1 MKFLLLI
8 TLLALAACGGG
19 GGGGGALL
27 LSPTQQANSATSS
40 SASLASSQSQ
50 AANTSIS
57 AAVSN
62 LSELV
67 SSNPALTSNAAV
79 TTAAVA
85 AQNAV
90 GLAAAAQTAASTA
103 AADLA
108 AASTV
113 IIVGVVSEGRTIC
126 IAAASCTKAE
136 ISGLGFKAAETAK
149 NAAEAS
155 LYAITATNQ
164 LKTLISSVAPSVNV
178 STATAAI
185 ASAESSATSA
195 QATANLTISN
205 LSTAAREMGV
215 TITTISP
222 SSGSTGSVAGSPSY
236 SGNTQTIVTT
246 FGNGQTS
253 TATNT
258 ATGSADTWAT
268 DNVTKTTTYTYAN
281 GGTNTVVATVPGVAG
296 TPSYNGNTQTIV
308 TTYGN
313 GQTSTATNT
322 ATGTA
327 VTWAADNVTR
337 TTSYTYANGGSN
349 VYEVATVAGVAGTPS
364 YNGNTQTIVTTFGN
378 GKTSTAINL
387 PVSSSVTWATDN
399 VTRTTTHTFAN
410 GGTNPVVDT
419 VAAVTSSP
427 ALTAAVY
434 PANWTTTGTVLNP
447 SVSSITN
454 TFGNGVVTTLES
466 GTSLL
471 PFNQSSL
478 SAQSITDPSAVVR
491 SSTTDYNLIWGTPD
505 KNGPIFST
513 AFSNGNVNSITFNEP
528 LTMWGATISGQ
539 CPAGPIFG
547 FCLNGPTLG
556 TPHTEVIEAWQKGWT
571 GKNVNFMIEDALE
584 NPHGVT
590 VSLLASRYAPAA
602 TVYGFNF
609 PTGLGTY
616 NQSGSV
622 ANPSSIVNI
631 GVVNASYGANLKG
644 YIGRSNTSLNLWTS
658 SELANAAI
666 QYQLYSQTHIN
677 RISGATSSGNFIYT
691 DAVVVKA
698 AGNDGIS
705 ADQEPLNKALANS
718 SQINPRLLV
727 VGALNKAGF
736 ISSPATFA
744 SYSNT
749 AGTDT
754 SVSSRFLVA
763 SGTTPF
769 GSSDIA
775 RNGIPISATTS
786 IDPNGTFLG
795 NVGTS
800 YAAPRVAGYVAI
812 LRSKF
817 PNLDAVKSSSI
828 ILDTARYD
836 TLTCHPS
843 CDPTIYGKGEASL
856 SRALAPVGRLR

>member
-1 MKFLLLI
+1 MKHLTLSF

-205 LSTAAREMGV
+205 LSTAAREMGI

-222 SSGSTGSVAGSPSY
+222 SSGSTGSVAGTPTY

-281 GGTNTVVATVPGVAG
+281 GGTN
-296 TPSYNGNTQTIV
+296 
-308 TTYGN
+308 
-313 GQTSTATNT
+313 
-322 ATGTA
+322 A
-327 VTWAADNVTR
+327 V
-337 TTSYTYANGGSN
+337 
-349 VYEVATVAGVAGTPS
+349 VATVAGVAGTPS

-378 GKTSTAINL
+378 GQTSTATNTATG
-387 PVSSSVTWATDN
+387 SADTWATDN
-399 VTRTTTHTFAN
+399 VTKTTTYTYAN
-410 GGTNPVVDT
+410 GGTNAVVAT
-419 VAAVTSSP
+419 VPAVASTP

-434 PANWTTTGTVLNP
+434 PSDWTTTGTVLNP
-447 SVSSITN
+447 SVNSITN
-454 TFGNGVVTTLES
+454 TFGNGVVTTIES

-505 KNGPIFST
+505 KNGPAYAT
-513 AFSNGNVNSITFNEP
+513 AFNQGNSSFTYLAP
-528 LTMWGATISGQ
+528 LTIMGNSVQGLFV
-539 CPAGPIFG
+539 GS
-547 FCLNGPTLG
+547 GPTYAA
-556 TPHTEVIEAWQKGWT
+556 PHLDVVSAWNQGWT
-571 GKNVNFMIEDALE
+571 GKGVNVVIADAFNAPE
-584 NPHGVT
+584 THGVIVT
-590 VSLLASRYAPAA
+590 SLVARYAIGASYFGIPLDIYKQSSTNVFAID
-602 TVYGFNF
+602 
-609 PTGLGTY
+609 GTR
-616 NQSGSV
+616 
-622 ANPSSIVNI
+622 ANLQTTINI
-631 GVVNASYGANLKG
+631 GVINTSFGVNYSNGTSDAARTLMDNTSSVATLRTDWTNILKG
-644 YIGRSNTSLNLWTS
+644 SVGFVYQGINL
-658 SELANAAI
+658 
-666 QYQLYSQTHIN
+666 
-677 RISGATSSGNFIYT
+677 T
-691 DAVVVKA
+691 DAVITKA
-698 AGNDGIS
+698 AGNDAITS
-705 ADQEPLNKALANS
+705 EKESFVKAYADDS
-718 SQINPRLLV
+718 SIRERLLV
-727 VGALNKAGF
+727 VGALDFDSNGKG
-736 ISSPATFA
+736 IIA

-749 AGTDT
+749 AGADAN
-754 SVSSRFLVA
+754 VKSRFVTA
-763 SGTTPF
+763 SGGTPF
-769 GSSDIA
+769 ITGDIYL
-775 RNGIPISATTS
+775 
-786 IDPNGTFLG
+786 NGTVVNGSDYG
-795 NVGTS
+795 NLGTS
-800 YAAPRVAGYVAI
+800 FAAPRVAGYAAI
-812 LRSKF
+812 LRQKF
-817 PNLDAVKSSSI
+817 PNLNAAKTSSI

-836 TLTCHPS
+836 TLSCNPN
-843 CDPTIYGKGEASL
+843 CDPNIYGAGQASL

>member
-1 MKFLLLI
+1 MKQLLLSI
-8 TLLALAACGGG
+8 TLFALAACGG

-27 LSPTQQANSATSS
+27 LSPTQQANSATAS

-126 IAAASCTKAE
+126 VAAASCTKAE

-185 ASAESSATSA
+185 TSAESSATSA

-205 LSTAAREMGV
+205 LSTAAREMGI

-222 SSGSTGSVAGSPSY
+222 SSGSTGS
-236 SGNTQTIVTT
+236 
-246 FGNGQTS
+246 
-253 TATNT
+253 
-258 ATGSADTWAT
+258 
-268 DNVTKTTTYTYAN
+268 
-281 GGTNTVVATVPGVAG
+281 
-296 TPSYNGNTQTIV
+296 
-308 TTYGN
+308 
-313 GQTSTATNT
+313 
-322 ATGTA
+322 
-327 VTWAADNVTR
+327 
-337 TTSYTYANGGSN
+337 
-349 VYEVATVAGVAGTPS
+349 VAGTPS

-378 GKTSTAINL
+378 GQSSTAVNTATGAAD
-387 PVSSSVTWATDN
+387 TWAADN
-399 VTRTTTHTFAN
+399 VTKTTTYTYAN
-410 GGTNPVVDT
+410 GGTNAVVAT
-419 VAAVTSSP
+419 VAAVASTP

-434 PANWTTTGTVLNP
+434 PSDWTTTGTVSNP

-454 TFGNGVVTTLES
+454 TFGNGVITTLES
-466 GTSLL
+466 GTSSL

-491 SSTTDYNLIWGTPD
+491 SSTTDYNLIWGKPD
-505 KNGPIFST
+505 KNGPSYAT
-513 AFSNGNVNSITFNEP
+513 LFSNGGVNQITLNNPF
-528 LTMWGATISGQ
+528 TMWGASISGQ
-539 CPAGPIFG
+539 CPGGPIFG
-547 FCLNGPTLG
+547 FCLNGATVA
-556 TPHTEVIEAWQKGWT
+556 TPHPEVIEAWQKGWT
-571 GKNVNFMIEDALE
+571 GKNVNIMIEDYLE
-584 NPHGVT
+584 QNHGVVVT
-590 VSLLASRYAPAA
+590 TLAERYAPAA
-602 TVYGFNF
+602 TFYGFNV

-616 NQSGSV
+616 DYSGV
-622 ANPSSIVNI
+622 IANPSIKINI
-631 GVVNASYGANLKG
+631 GVVNASYGANLSG
-644 YIGRSNTSLNLWTS
+644 IIGRANTSLNLWSNT
-658 SELANAAI
+658 ELANAAI
-666 QYQLYSQTHIN
+666 QFQVNSQTATN
-677 RISGATSSGNFIYT
+677 RISGAISSGNFNYT

-698 AGNDGIS
+698 AGNDGIL
-705 ADQEPLNKALANS
+705 ADKEPLNKSLATNS
-718 SQINPRLLV
+718 NINPRLLI
-727 VGALNKAGF
+727 VGALNRAGF
-736 ISSPATFA
+736 TSSLATIE
-744 SYSNT
+744 SYSNI
-749 AGTDT
+749 AGSDS

-769 GSSDIA
+769 SSGYMA
-775 RNGIPISATTS
+775 RNGVAIEGTTFGPDGSALSAT
-786 IDPNGTFLG
+786 
-795 NVGTS
+795 GTS
-800 YAAPRVAGYVAI
+800 YAAPRVAGYVAV

-836 TLTCHPS
+836 TLTCNPN
-843 CDPTIYGKGEASL
+843 CDPAIYGKGEASL